1 MRVCGPWCQWPMR
14 LEAASRRPSLAAGD
28 PTTRR
33 TDSSWPPTARQP
45 TRQRLDGR
53 RHASGPARQ
62 RANAPTDLSPSPL
75 ALARALTGLEDLSG
89 LQIRPDHY
97 RRLLAAPGAF
107 PGHRHQPGQAG
118 RPSPGWQATMATGS
132 HCLSTKRR
140 LRPTTTESLRPA
152 LVTHAPT
159 EPPLRAQRQ
168 WPACPHAW

>member
-28 PTTRR
+28 STTRR
-33 TDSSWPPTARQP
+33 HDAPQPTTARQP

-53 RHASGPARQ
+53 RRTSKPARQ
-62 RANAPTDLSPSPL
+62 RANAPTGLSPSPL
-75 ALARALTGLEDLSG
+75 VLARALAGLNDLSS
-89 LQIRPDHY
+89 LQILPDHY
-97 RRLLAAPGAF
+97 RRLLAAPGACL
-107 PGHRHQPGQAG
+107 GHRQRRGQAG
-118 RPSPGWQATMATGS
+118 RPSPGWQATTARGS

-140 LRPTTTESLRPA
+140 LRPTTTESLWPA
-152 LVTHAPT
+152 FITHAPT